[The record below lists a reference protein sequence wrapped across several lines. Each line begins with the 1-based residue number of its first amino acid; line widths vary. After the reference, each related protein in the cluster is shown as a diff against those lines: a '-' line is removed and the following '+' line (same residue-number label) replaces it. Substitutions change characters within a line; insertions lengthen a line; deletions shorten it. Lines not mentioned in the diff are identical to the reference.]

1 MFGVDV
7 CHLPATGG
15 SFGVVLAGLFVLV
28 IGVMLSRW
36 VRRSSARLSFVV
48 APLVLLGGLT
58 LVPLDDPC
66 AQVPAPALAVVEQL
80 PAAATPLVAVSQLA
94 MTDDIS
100 VTFGGFKPGE
110 FVQLIV
116 ASTPQVIASGY
127 ADAQG
132 FVTLTGTIPTDLA
145 TGKHTLAVYAPVSG
159 VGFSQ
164 PITVVAS
171 PTTTTVAPTTVAPTT
186 VAPTTVAPTTVVPTT
201 TVAPTTTLAPVA
213 LTPLFDVP
221 TRTGTGFTVQ
231 ITNYDPSYVWAMSLD
246 QMGVKSISNT
256 GLVTVGGIA
265 YSTSVTATI
274 TTTSTDNLT
283 SSADIT
289 TSALSTCE
297 AAVSCVVGDTGPGGG
312 YVFFVDVNRPAGS
325 QYFEVACAGWANN
338 CDGSKDPVTNWG
350 CEGTVNTGADGTG
363 IGDGEQNTRD
373 IVAECNEPGIAARL
387 TSDYVRGTVDDWYLP
402 TTGEFSEMYLTFYDL
417 TSDVQKAYGFY
428 DLPGN
433 FASSVELSDEY
444 CGYFNFGGFLAGV
457 KSYNRKGNNNTSVR
471 PIRSFSL

>member
-7 CHLPATGG
+7 CALPVTGG
-15 SFGVVLAGLFVLV
+15 SSGVVLAGLFVLV
-28 IGVMLSRW
+28 IGVTVSRW

-58 LVPLDDPC
+58 LVPIDDPC

-94 MTDDIS
+94 MTEAIS
-100 VTFGGFKPGE
+100 VTFGGFMPGE

-132 FVTLTGTIPTDLA
+132 FVTLTGAIPADLA
-145 TGKHTLAVYAPVSG
+145 TGDHTLAVYAPVSG

-186 VAPTTVAPTTVVPTT
+186 VAPTTDAPTT
-201 TVAPTTTLAPVA
+201 TVAPVA
-213 LTPLFDVP
+213 LKPLFDVP

-231 ITNYDPSYVWAMSLD
+231 ITNYDSSYEWAVSLD
-246 QMGVKSISNT
+246 QMGTKSISNT
-256 GLVTVGGIA
+256 GLVTVGGIP

-274 TTTSTDNLT
+274 TTTSTNNLT

-289 TSALSTCE
+289 TSALSACE
-297 AAVSCVVGDTGPGGG
+297 AAVSCVVGDRGPGGG
-312 YVFFVDVNRPAGS
+312 YVFFVDMERPVGS
-325 QYFEVACAGWANN
+325 RYFEAACGGWAKN
-338 CDGSKDPVTNWG
+338 CDGSADPGAKWG
-350 CEGTVNTGADGTG
+350 CKGIVTGAVGTAMGTG
-363 IGDGEQNTRD
+363 EDNTAK
-373 IVAECNEPGIAARL
+373 IVAACDESGIAARRA
-387 TSDYVRGTVDDWYLP
+387 SDYVRGTVDDWFLP
-402 TTGEFSEMYLTFYDL
+402 SDAELDNLYYTFAVLTKD
-417 TSDVQKAYGFY
+417 QREANGFY
-428 DLPGN
+428 SFPGN
-433 FASSVELSDEY
+433 YLNSVELTANSCRYMYMDSNGPGGASDAAKDDDNMS
-444 CGYFNFGGFLAGV
+444 F
-457 KSYNRKGNNNTSVR
+457 R
-471 PIRSFSL
+471 PIRSF

>member
-7 CHLPATGG
+7 CNLPATGG

-28 IGVMLSRW
+28 IGVTLSRW
-36 VRRSSARLSFVV
+36 VRRSSARLSFVA

-132 FVTLTGTIPTDLA
+132 FVTLTGAIPTDLA
-145 TGKHTLAVYAPVSG
+145 TGEHTLAVYAPVSG

-171 PTTTTVAPTTVAPTT
+171 PTTT

-221 TRTGTGFTVQ
+221 TPTGTGFTVQ
-231 ITNYDPSYVWAMSLD
+231 ITNYDPSYVWAISLD
-246 QMGVKSISNT
+246 QMGTKSINNT
-256 GLVTVGGIA
+256 GLVTVGGIP

-274 TTTSTDNLT
+274 TTTSTNNLT

-289 TSALSTCE
+289 TSALSACE
-297 AAVSCVVGDTGPGGG
+297 AAVSCVVGDRGPGGG
-312 YVFFVDVNRPAGS
+312 YIFYVAPEREVGS
-325 QYFEVACAGWANN
+325 QYFEAACGGWANN
-338 CDGSKDPVTNWG
+338 CDGSADPVAQWG
-350 CEGTVNTGADGTG
+350 CKGTDLTGAAGNALGT
-363 IGDGEQNTRD
+363 GEQNTAD
-373 IVAECNEPGIAARL
+373 ILAGCNEPGIAARL
-387 TSDYVRGTVDDWYLP
+387 ASDYARGTVDDWFLP
-402 TTGEFSEMYLTFYDL
+402 SDAELDMLYFTFAELTL
-417 TSDVQKAYGFY
+417 EQRRANGFY
-428 DLPGN
+428 SFPGN
-433 FASSVELSDEY
+433 YWNSVELSANVCRYMYMDHNGPGGLSEAVKNDEMS
-444 CGYFNFGGFLAGV
+444 F
-457 KSYNRKGNNNTSVR
+457 R
-471 PIRSFSL
+471 PIRMF